1 MPSRPIQSGAIYT
14 NDGLAAD
21 EIRGGGGGDTN
32 STLSTPSF
40 FVRNPL
46 RKSRLNPFLLMFPR
60 STILYL
66 FRQTR
71 INDSN
76 PISLRPDLFPIS
88 HPISLFPLP
97 DLKIPSK
104 KSPTLS
110 PPPPSDRPRWP
121 GRLCGVGLGFRW
133 VCAAAAAASSHHQHA
148 SGAKANEFREEEEEE
163 EEERVEKPFSSAQV
177 FFSLL
182 LLLFLLQRQQRRQ
195 VDPFHAAIA
204 SFKAGGGAKG
214 GGEVL
219 QEVMPN

>member
-1 MPSRPIQSGAIYT
+1 
-14 NDGLAAD
+14 
-21 EIRGGGGGDTN
+21 
-32 STLSTPSF
+32 
-40 FVRNPL
+40 
-46 RKSRLNPFLLMFPR
+46 MFPR
-60 STILYL
+60 STLYL

-110 PPPPSDRPRWP
+110 PPPPRRTDP
-121 GRLCGVGLGFRW
+121 GGQGGCVGW
-133 VCAAAAAASSHHQHA
+133 VWVFGGCARRRRRRRRAVIISTRAERRQMNSERRRKRRRKRGLKSPFPLFLDSS
-148 SGAKANEFREEEEEE
+148 
-163 EEERVEKPFSSAQV
+163 

-182 LLLFLLQRQQRRQ
+182 FLQRQQRRQ

-214 GGEVL
+214 EGREVL